1 MAFEDH
7 VGILL
12 SGAFDRPQK
21 NKYKPQDD
29 PEYYA
34 LVALPPSASEDLQAV
49 MASINGNWANMTHPI
64 KSNGKLEKPHPGI
77 DPDWLVFRLQSQF
90 VPEIRDSN
98 GAELVPTAENAAYI
112 RSQLFSGAR
121 VRVRGTVKEWE
132 FSGKRGIKFYLG
144 GVMAV
149 GGGDRRA
156 TGSGSFDKY
165 VPEGAPQDSSFTS
178 QPVAV
183 AEPVAEPAKGQ
194 PAHPFVQQG
203 GNAFT
208 KPASTSGF

>member
-34 LVALPPSASEDLQAV
+34 LVALPPSAGPDLQAV
-49 MASINGNWANMTHPI
+49 MASVNGNWANMTHPI
-64 KSNGKLEKPHPGI
+64 KANGKLDKPHPGI
-77 DPDWLVFRLQSQF
+77 DPDWLVFRMQSQF

-98 GAELVPTAENAAYI
+98 GNELVPTAENAAYI
-112 RSQLFSGAR
+112 RSQLFAGAR

-165 VPEGAPQDSSFTS
+165 VPDGANQSSGFDSPAQQSAPQEQAAPHQSGSNN
-178 QPVAV
+178 
-183 AEPVAEPAKGQ
+183 
-194 PAHPFVQQG
+194 PFQQS
-203 GNAFT
+203 NAGTANPF
-208 KPASTSGF
+208 G